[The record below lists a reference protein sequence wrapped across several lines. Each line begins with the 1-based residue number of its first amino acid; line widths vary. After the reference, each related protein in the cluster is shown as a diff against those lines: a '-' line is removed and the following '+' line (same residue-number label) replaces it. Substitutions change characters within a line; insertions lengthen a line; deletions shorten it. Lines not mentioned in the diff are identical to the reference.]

1 MNVVILGGGS
11 AGWMTALMVK
21 AYYPNET
28 ITVVESDDIG
38 ILGAGE
44 GTTPQFVFSF
54 LDVVGIPASDL
65 IRECK
70 ATIKH
75 GIRFLDWNGK
85 GHSYY
90 HAFASQEELSQF
102 NNFIVTK
109 QIADG
114 LPVHELD
121 FSSKASANGNVAFS
135 FKPNPNTLL
144 ENPINSFNNHSSWA
158 LHFDARLLAQYFRR
172 TAESRGIKRVEGK
185 VKHFEQDEHGNV
197 TKLNLESGQSVDVD
211 FIFDCSGFAR
221 LIIGK
226 LYNTEWISYAD
237 HLPMKTAVPFFMDH
251 DNNTRPET
259 DSIAMKYGWIWRIP
273 VDGRYGCGYVFDS
286 DYITP
291 DQALQEAEEYFGRE
305 LKSPKTFTF
314 KAGSFKETVVKN
326 CMAVGLAQSFV
337 EPLEATSIW
346 VSVLNL
352 KRFLN
357 EDGLRCNDAHFAKKV
372 NEVFLKRNNEVLE
385 FLYIHYLTKRDDSPF
400 WREFKIKNKMIDSVA
415 ETLELL
421 KNNQYMDM
429 SDRML
434 FTTKSWIMVAADLGL
449 LDKDKCKN
457 IISKYNVDQ
466 IETHKLSLMKN
477 HQNVIRTCLSH
488 KEFLEY
494 MK

>member
-21 AYYPNET
+21 AYYPNKN

-44 GTTPQFVFSF
+44 GTTPQFIFSF

-70 ATIKH
+70 STINH

-90 HAFASQEELSQF
+90 HAFASQEELGQF

-121 FSSKASANGNVAFS
+121 FSSKVAAQNKVAFS
-135 FKPNPNTLL
+135 YKPNPNVLL
-144 ENPINSFNNHSSWA
+144 ENPIKSFNNHSSFA
-158 LHFDARLLAQYFRR
+158 LHFDARLLAQYFRKV
-172 TAESRGIKRVEGK
+172 AESRGIKRVEGK
-185 VKHFEQDEHGNV
+185 VKHTSQNEYGNI
-197 TKLNLESGQSVDVD
+197 TKLNLENGDSVDVD

-221 LIIGK
+221 LLIGK
-226 LYNTEWISYAD
+226 LYNTEWVSYAD
-237 HLPMKTAVPFFMDH
+237 HLPMKTAVPFFIDH
-251 DNNTRPET
+251 DNDVRPET
-259 DSIAMKYGWIWRIP
+259 DSIAMKYGWVWRIP

-305 LKSPKTFTF
+305 LISPKTFTF
-314 KAGSFKETVVKN
+314 KAGSFKQTLVKN

-346 VSVLNL
+346 VSIVNL
-352 KRFLN
+352 KSFLH
-357 EDGLRCNDAHFAKKV
+357 EDGLYCNSDSFAKKL
-372 NEVFLKRNNEVLE
+372 NDICLRRNNEVLE
-385 FLYIHYLTKRDDSPF
+385 FLYMHYLTKRDDSPF
-400 WREFKIKNKMIDSVA
+400 WKEFRIKNKMVDSVA

-421 KNNQYMDM
+421 QSNQYMSMDE
-429 SDRML
+429 RML
-434 FTTKSWIMVAADLGL
+434 FTTKSWVMVAADLEL
-449 LDKDKCKN
+449 LDREKCKA
-457 IISKYNVDQ
+457 ILTRYNNDT
-466 IETHKLSLMKN
+466 IDLHRASLMRNHHNVMKN
-477 HQNVIRTCLSH
+477 CVTHR
-488 KEFLEY
+488 EFLEY
-494 MK
+494 LK